1 MLPSKFLRF
10 CNLVEKGIVKNWV
23 TLGRWIEKEGFPPGI
38 LLGPNT
44 RVWPE
49 DQVEAWIAGRPER
62 REDPPPEKV
71 KAAAPVGA
79 GGDGR
84 EFKLP
89 SDIPSNNRIETPCQ
103 ASSAG
108 EEAA

>member
-1 MLPSKFLRF
+1 VLPSKFLRF

-23 TLGRWIEKEGFPPGI
+23 TLGRWIEKDRFPPGI

-62 REDPPPEKV
+62 REDPPP
-71 KAAAPVGA
+71 APVGA

-89 SDIPSNNRIETPCQ
+89 SDIPSNKRIETPCQ
-103 ASSAG
+103 ASSGG